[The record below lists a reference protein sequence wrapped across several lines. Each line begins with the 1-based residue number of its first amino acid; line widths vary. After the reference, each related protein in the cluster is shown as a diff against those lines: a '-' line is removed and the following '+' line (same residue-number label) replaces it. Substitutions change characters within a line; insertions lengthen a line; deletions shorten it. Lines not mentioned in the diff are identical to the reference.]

1 MHSLS
6 KKMLTTFASPLF
18 RETFFNDPFA
28 DIFMEDDIEN
38 PLSWMISDDEETFD
52 IKRIPFKKKS
62 QTKRRKLQQKLQKN
76 KKRKNNA
83 VAKIDSHNQDI
94 IGFFNNEPFDFGIEK
109 IVNDKEKYQMVSA
122 IPKDIQNIRV
132 AVDETP
138 EKEKY
143 LTIEASDSKEK
154 RNKNSYF
161 KSSVSFK
168 RQVLVPNEV
177 KEKDLNFEF
186 KNGKL
191 IVDIP
196 KSQESKPQVEENQQ
210 SLETRPNN
218 AKESNHNAPQP
229 KS

>member
-1 MHSLS
+1 
-6 KKMLTTFASPLF
+6 MLTTFASPLF

-122 IPKDIQNIRV
+122 IP
-132 AVDETP
+132 
-138 EKEKY
+138 
-143 LTIEASDSKEK
+143 
-154 RNKNSYF
+154 
-161 KSSVSFK
+161 
-168 RQVLVPNEV
+168 
-177 KEKDLNFEF
+177 
-186 KNGKL
+186 
-191 IVDIP
+191 
-196 KSQESKPQVEENQQ
+196 
-210 SLETRPNN
+210 
-218 AKESNHNAPQP
+218 
-229 KS
+229 